1 MWCPLTACR
10 REATGRA
17 WHQERSE
24 TRIWRMLRI
33 ERIDLEGDATSRNES
48 IEREFKSCQCVTRT
62 VMVEKKS
69 A

>member
-1 MWCPLTACR
+1 
-10 REATGRA
+10 
-17 WHQERSE
+17 
-24 TRIWRMLRI
+24 MLRI